1 MTTTHGK
8 VSIYKD
14 FNDLQGH
21 QISVLGALERI
32 RTGKSKILVEQ
43 AREAKTK
50 KGKRDGGRVQNI
62 STPPA
67 KHQFRHD
74 QPKADPQDQLQKAQ
88 ILRGKHRHRHGR
100 GLDPRDAVDRWAT
113 ARPD

>member
-50 KGKRDGGRVQNI
+50 KEADELKRNFLRYVSVAFSINARTLSLSNTQDTSCLI
-62 STPPA
+62 SIMS
-67 KHQFRHD
+67 QIS
-74 QPKADPQDQLQKAQ
+74 PKREMNCAL
-88 ILRGKHRHRHGR
+88 
-100 GLDPRDAVDRWAT
+100 
-113 ARPD
+113 